1 MDEARKLV
9 ESEKLANGAPFRFRL
24 RRVGGNEVWTDVQ
37 GSALQ
42 TAQGDVYGINRNNYP
57 AESKAS

>member
-1 MDEARKLV
+1 MARPLIRSIPLLGSVADSEAM
-9 ESEKLANGAPFRFRL
+9 
-24 RRVGGNEVWTDVQ
+24 TDVQ